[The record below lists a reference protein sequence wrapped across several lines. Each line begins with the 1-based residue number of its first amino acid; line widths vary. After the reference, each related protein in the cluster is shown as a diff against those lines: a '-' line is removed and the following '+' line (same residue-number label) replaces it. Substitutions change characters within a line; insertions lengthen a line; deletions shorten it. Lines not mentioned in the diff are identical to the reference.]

1 MLEHQKRTRKGTSKA
16 RGQIISTHQEDWNE
30 KEERCGNR
38 WLALWPLHET
48 RWAAFIMHRCCSPDD
63 LYTLCKHLLCLQ
75 MERVMQQ
82 EKESQQWMQIK
93 EKDKWLQPVG
103 VFKELLGRHSTA
115 AQHVLCHLTSSAE
128 MNRLRRLVSSG
139 HVYFE
144 ILTSN
149 KCIYNINHAHK
160 EKTQDCKQEMDV
172 DAILSWALSPP
183 SCCVKSRFNES
194 GVKQRHRKLFL
205 CFTYF

>member
-1 MLEHQKRTRKGTSKA
+1 M
-16 RGQIISTHQEDWNE
+16 I
-30 KEERCGNR
+30 
-38 WLALWPLHET
+38 
-48 RWAAFIMHRCCSPDD
+48 FI
-63 LYTLCKHLLCLQ
+63 LYVNICCLQ

-82 EKESQQWMQIK
+82 EKESQQWMQIKEK

-115 AQHVLCHLTSSAE
+115 AQHILCHLTSSAE
-128 MNRLRRLVSSG
+128 MNRLHRLVSSG
-139 HVYFE
+139 HIYFE

-160 EKTQDCKQEMDV
+160 EKTQDCKQKMDV